1 MSASRRTRRA
11 HVSAQTSGLVRTLRT
26 HAMKGRRRAMRT
38 RAALR

>member
-11 HVSAQTSGLVRTLRT
+11 HVSAQTSGLVRNLRT
-26 HAMKGRRRAMRT
+26 DAKKGRRALHT